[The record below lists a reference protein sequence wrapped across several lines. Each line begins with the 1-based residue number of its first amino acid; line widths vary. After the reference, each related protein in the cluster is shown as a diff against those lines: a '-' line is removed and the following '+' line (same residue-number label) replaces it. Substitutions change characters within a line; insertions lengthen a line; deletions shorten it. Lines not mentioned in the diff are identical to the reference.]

1 MRKKMKIFIGIV
13 IGIFLSGGMSYVIAS
28 TLINSKDVVYED
40 NSNLAA
46 DNVQD
51 AIDGTCSKIDTRLS
65 TIEDNL
71 YNVKNMYI
79 SKTFTSSTSPI
90 YTGVSITFPKDSY
103 CAVNISLNHHTGRPK
118 GIFLSTS
125 SSTLYSESG
134 TSVIYEKYSGDSNLY
149 TYSMYMPYINYFE
162 RETTLYVWSIHSTEG
177 IGAVVVSGFCTTKY
191 K

>member
-1 MRKKMKIFIGIV
+1 MRKKMKIFIGIA

-71 YNVKNMYI
+71 YTVKNMYAEG
-79 SKTFTSSTSPI
+79 KFYNSTNLI
-90 YTGVSITFPKDSY
+90 YTGVSLTLPANSYCTITAHLGWTSGRPVKVLINQSSTVVESTIASNEGNTDPAAGTVSTTYSAYIKDSK
-103 CAVNISLNHHTGRPK
+103 T
-118 GIFLSTS
+118 
-125 SSTLYSESG
+125 
-134 TSVIYEKYSGDSNLY
+134 IY
-149 TYSMYMPYINYFE
+149 I
-162 RETTLYVWSIHSTEG
+162 
-177 IGAVVVSGFCTTKY
+177 
-191 K
+191 